1 MMDYFSIK
9 VVTSRHVLDLL
20 RTIDNICH
28 YWLKSHRIKV
38 VLCRQQNRGIMKNN
52 VVFIGMPGVGKS
64 TIGVVIAK
72 RFGYQFI
79 DSDIL
84 IQEQEKRLLKD
95 IIADEGLEGFIE
107 VEGRVNSTI
116 DTERA
121 VIATGGSVVY
131 HEGAMEHLKEIG
143 LVVYLKVSYEEL
155 ESRLGDLK
163 ERGVALKDGQTLL
176 DLYTERTALY
186 EKYADVVVEE
196 DGKDIDQTIDAVR
209 EAVEGRLA

>member
-1 MMDYFSIK
+1 
-9 VVTSRHVLDLL
+9 
-20 RTIDNICH
+20 
-28 YWLKSHRIKV
+28 
-38 VLCRQQNRGIMKNN
+38 MKNN

-72 RFGYQFI
+72 RLGYHFI

-84 IQEQEKRLLKD
+84 IQEQENRLLKE
-95 IIADEGLEGFIE
+95 IIAEEGLEGFIE
-107 VEGRVNSTI
+107 VEGRVNASI

-131 HEGAMEHLKEIG
+131 HEGAMKHLKEIG

-155 ESRLGDLK
+155 ENRLGDLR
-163 ERGVALKDGQTLL
+163 ERGVALKDGQTLG

-196 DGKDIDQTIDAVR
+196 DGKNIDETIDAVK
-209 EAVEGRLA
+209 EAVAGRLAE